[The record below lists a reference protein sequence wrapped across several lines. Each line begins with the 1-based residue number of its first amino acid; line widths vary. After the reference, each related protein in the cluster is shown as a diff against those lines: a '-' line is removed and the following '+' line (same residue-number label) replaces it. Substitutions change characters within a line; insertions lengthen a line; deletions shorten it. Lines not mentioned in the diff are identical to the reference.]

1 MIKQIRLPL
10 CISFNAASL
19 PFPLMILFSIL
30 FHSVAISQSAKKHI
44 SEENI
49 ILTAWNESKSNS
61 YKFIITRNKKFHYTI
76 QYDTA
81 KTILQYSG
89 KISLHKNTDTLFL
102 KYDNNS
108 NPLHHRQYLIFEVSG
123 NYLVQW
129 IDDRTKPVFLRIQE
143 IGFRF

>member
-10 CISFNAASL
+10 RISFNAASL
-19 PFPLMILFSIL
+19 PFLLTVLFLIVFQS
-30 FHSVAISQSAKKHI
+30 ATISQSAKKHI

-49 ILTAWNESKSNS
+49 VVTAWNESKSNS
-61 YKFIITRNKKFHYTI
+61 YKFIITRDKKFYYTI

-81 KTILQYSG
+81 KTALQYSG

-102 KYDNNS
+102 KYDNNK
-108 NPLHHRQYLIFEVSG
+108 PLHHREYLIFEVSG

-129 IDDRTKPVFLRIQE
+129 IDDRTKPVFLRMQQ